1 MDVLDEALS
10 HYGTPEN
17 LPYCQNS
24 FQTHLLS
31 IAGNGVQANLKAIF
45 KQLLV
50 CLSRA
55 INGDILSMAGS
66 GRDSNGTR
74 QSS

>member
-1 MDVLDEALS
+1 MFFYR
-10 HYGTPEN
+10 YGRID

-45 KQLLV
+45 KQFLV
-50 CLSRA
+50 CLLPA
-55 INGDILSMAGS
+55 LAFALHGWQ
-66 GRDSNGTR
+66 R
-74 QSS
+74 QR